1 MGQLDFE
8 RFHYLLQQ
16 MDRYGAM
23 VWNGEQGAIKP
34 FFVYM
39 KQFYKNIRFMVVDK
53 DNIDKKFESLEKK
66 INNLET
72 IKRRTNNPINYLLPP
87 IVKEL
92 DYLSNTIYEL
102 KQWSGLGI
110 EIQKVMSRRKKW
122 ARAVGLS
129 GE

>member
-8 RFHYLLQQ
+8 RFHWILQQ

-23 VWNGEQGAIKP
+23 VWNGEQEAIKP

-39 KQFYKNIRFMVVDK
+39 KQFYKNIRFMIVNK
-53 DNIDKKFESLEKK
+53 EKMDKKFASVERK

-72 IKRRTNNPINYLLPP
+72 IRRRTNNPINYLLPP

-92 DYLSNTIYEL
+92 DDLSNDIYEL

-110 EIQKVMSRRKKW
+110 EIQKVISRRKKW
-122 ARAVGLS
+122 SRAVGLS